1 MSNKQND
8 NTSLILILFLL
19 ISFFAYKAWVMVKPV
34 LVKFYF
40 EHRLAIALVVA
51 VLIYFLIY
59 RVIVKISNWNQKR
72 QYENAIT
79 GQGNKNAAFL
89 GYQDNGKEFSLNL
102 DYRKMHMQVIGTTNA
117 GKTESVLVPLM
128 IDDIESGRGFIII
141 DGKSDMSL
149 LHKLHSYV
157 RKADREHDFMLF
169 SLTDYDKSYSYNPLV
184 DGAVDQVAEKIINS
198 FGFENEFYKTAQFEV
213 FKNVLAIFR
222 EANEYPTFLK
232 LQQALLDQAKLNT
245 LAVCG
250 GDRLLQEWANDF
262 MTMNKDSRRDQI
274 SGLISSLGYF
284 VSKDLRHLFN
294 VKNPTIKVSEL
305 MAKGKIC
312 YFQLPVLKSPI
323 LGKSVAKMV
332 LQDIQSQVSERH
344 ASGKTD
350 HQFFGV
356 YLDDFTEY
364 LTNTFVSV
372 LNKSRSANVGVT
384 FAHQAIGDLEAL
396 GKEVKNQI
404 QTNANIKVFMRTNEP
419 ESTEYF
425 AKTIGTVEGVKTT
438 SRQKAGAF
446 GRVQV
451 TPDGSIREVEEFIN
465 HPNQFKRELGRGEG
479 IVIVPHERGAKS
491 FKVKFVMRPNMIP
504 YKIENAKKDTVEYL
518 NVEPYQPPKEVSGQ
532 ALNTPQVKAE
542 QIEMVEANDS
552 KLQLMSGA
560 REKQTTNNQ
569 SAANERLGK
578 VG

>member
-8 NTSLILILFLL
+8 NTSLMLILFLL
-19 ISFFAYKAWVMVKPV
+19 IGLFAYKLWVWVKP
-34 LVKFYF
+34 LLISFYF
-40 EHRLAIALVVA
+40 DHRLAIAFVAA
-51 VLIYFLIY
+51 VLIYFIIN
-59 RVIVKISNWNQKR
+59 RVAVKISRWYQNRK
-72 QYENAIT
+72 YESAIA
-79 GQGNKNAAFL
+79 GDCKDEAAFL
-89 GYQDNGKEFSLNL
+89 GYQDNGKKFSLKL

-128 IDDIESGRGFIII
+128 IDDIEKGRGFIII

-149 LHKLHSYV
+149 LHKIHSYA
-157 RKADREHDFMLF
+157 RKVDREHDFMLF
-169 SLTDYDKSYSYNPLV
+169 SLTDYDKSSSYNPLV
-184 DGAVDQVAEKIINS
+184 DGSVDQVAEKIINS
-198 FGFENEFYKTAQFEV
+198 FGFENEYYRTAQFEV
-213 FKNVLAIFR
+213 FKNVLAIFK
-222 EANEYPTFLK
+222 EASEYPTFLK
-232 LQQALLDQAKLNT
+232 LQQALIDPAKLNT

-262 MTMNKDSRRDQI
+262 MTMNKDLRREQI
-274 SGLISSLGYF
+274 SGLVSNLGYF

-294 VKNPTIKVSEL
+294 VENPKIRIGEL
-305 MAKGKIC
+305 MEKGKIC

-332 LQDIQSQVSERH
+332 LQDIQSQVSCRH
-344 ASGKTD
+344 ASGKAD
-350 HQFFGV
+350 HQFYGI

-364 LTNTFVSV
+364 LTKSFVSV

-384 FAHQAIGDLEAL
+384 FAHQAIGDLEVL
-396 GKEVKNQI
+396 GNEVKNQI

-438 SRQKAGAF
+438 SRQKEGSF
-446 GRVQV
+446 GRVKV
-451 TPDGSIREVEEFIN
+451 TADGSIREVEEFIN

-504 YKIENAKKDTVEYL
+504 YRIENTEKDKVEFL
-518 NVEPYQPPKEVSGQ
+518 NVEPYQPPKEVSTQ
-532 ALNTPQVKAE
+532 TSSTKTVE
-542 QIEMVEANDS
+542 QTESHGNKM
-552 KLQLMSGA
+552 QLMNVA
-560 REKQTTNNQ
+560 REKQTVNQ
-569 SAANERLGK
+569 NASDVALGK

>member
-19 ISFFAYKAWVMVKPV
+19 IAFSAYKLWLWGKP
-34 LVKFYF
+34 LLISFYF
-40 EHRLAIALVVA
+40 EHRLAIAFVAA
-51 VLIYFLIY
+51 VLIYFLIN
-59 RVIVKISNWNQKR
+59 RIAVKIMSWNQNRK
-72 QYENAIT
+72 YDNAIA
-79 GQGNKNAAFL
+79 GDDKADSAFL
-89 GYQDNGKEFSLNL
+89 GYQDNGKKFSLKL

-128 IDDIESGRGFIII
+128 IDDIEKGRGFIII

-149 LHKLHSYV
+149 LRKIHSYV
-157 RKADREHDFMLF
+157 RKADRAHDFMLF

-198 FGFENEFYKTAQFEV
+198 FGFENEYYRTVQFEI
-213 FKNVLAIFR
+213 FKNVLVIFK

-232 LQQALLDQAKLNT
+232 IQQALLDPTKLNA
-245 LAVCG
+245 LAICG
-250 GDRLLQEWANDF
+250 GDVLLQEWANDF
-262 MTMNKDSRRDQI
+262 MSMNKDSRREQI
-274 SGLISSLGYF
+274 SGLMSNLGYF

-294 VKNPTIKVSEL
+294 VEHPKLRVSEL
-305 MAKGKIC
+305 MEKGKIC

-332 LQDIQSQVSERH
+332 LQDIQSQVSVRH
-344 ASGKTD
+344 ASAKKD
-350 HQFFGV
+350 HQFYGI

-364 LTNTFVSV
+364 LTKSFVSV

-396 GKEVKNQI
+396 GAEVKNQI

-438 SRQKAGAF
+438 SRQKEGSF
-446 GRVQV
+446 GRVKV
-451 TPDGSIREVEEFIN
+451 TADGSIREVEEFIN

-504 YKIENAKKDTVEYL
+504 YRIENTDRDIVEYL
-518 NVEPYQPPKEVSGQ
+518 NVESYQPQNEALSQVS
-532 ALNTPQVKAE
+532 NTQTKTVQQTNLENNK
-542 QIEMVEANDS
+542 I
-552 KLQLMSGA
+552 QLMNTA
-560 REKQTTNNQ
+560 REKQTTTNQ
-569 SAANERLGK
+569 SGSDAALGK
-578 VG
+578 AV

>member
-19 ISFFAYKAWVMVKPV
+19 IGLFAYKVWMWVKPV
-34 LVKFYF
+34 LISFYF
-40 EHRLAIALVVA
+40 EYRLAIVFVAA
-51 VLIYFLIY
+51 VLIYFVIN
-59 RVIVKISNWNQKR
+59 RVIVKISRWNQNRK
-72 QYENAIT
+72 YENSIA
-79 GQGNKNAAFL
+79 GEDAADSAFL
-89 GYQDNGKEFSLNL
+89 GYQDNGKKFSLKL

-128 IDDIESGRGFIII
+128 IDDIEKGRGLIII

-169 SLTDYDKSYSYNPLV
+169 SLTDYDKSCSYNPLA
-184 DGAVDQVAEKIINS
+184 DGSVDQVAEKIINS
-198 FGFENEFYKTAQFEV
+198 FGFENEYYKTAQFEV
-213 FKNVLAIFR
+213 FKNVLAIFK

-232 LQQALLDQAKLNT
+232 LQQALLDPAKLNT

-250 GDRLLQEWANDF
+250 GDELLQVWANDF
-262 MTMNKDSRRDQI
+262 MSMNKDSRREQI

-294 VKNPTIKVSEL
+294 VKNPKIKVSEL

-344 ASGKTD
+344 ASGRSD
-350 HQFFGV
+350 HQFYGI

-364 LTNTFVSV
+364 LTSSFVSV

-438 SRQKAGAF
+438 SRQKVGAF

-504 YKIENAKKDTVEYL
+504 YKIESAVKDAVEYL
-518 NVEPYQPPKEVSGQ
+518 NVEPYQPPKDVSVQ
-532 ALNTPQVKAE
+532 TKNVQQVESHDNK
-542 QIEMVEANDS
+542 M
-552 KLQLMSGA
+552 QLMNVA
-560 REKQTTNNQ
+560 TEKQTTINQ
-569 SAANERLGK
+569 NADDERLGK

>member
-1 MSNKQND
+1 MSNKPND

-19 ISFFAYKAWVMVKPV
+19 VGLFAYKAWLWVKPMLIV
-34 LVKFYF
+34 FYF
-40 EHRLAIALVVA
+40 EHRLMIAFVSA
-51 VLIYFLIY
+51 VLIYFLIN
-59 RVIVKISNWNQKR
+59 RVIVKVSRWNQNRK
-72 QYENAIT
+72 YENAIAGEDT
-79 GQGNKNAAFL
+79 ADSAFL
-89 GYQDNGKEFSLNL
+89 GFQDNGKKFSLKL

-128 IDDIESGRGFIII
+128 IDDIEKGRGFIII

-149 LHKLHSYV
+149 LHKIHSYA

-169 SLTDYDKSYSYNPLV
+169 SLTDYDKSFSYNPLV
-184 DGAVDQVAEKIINS
+184 DGSVDQVAEKIINS
-198 FGFENEFYKTAQFEV
+198 FGFENEYYRTVQFEV
-213 FKNVLAIFR
+213 FKNVLAIFK

-232 LQQALLDQAKLNT
+232 LQQALIDPAKLNT

-250 GDRLLQEWANDF
+250 DDRLLQEWANDF
-262 MTMNKDSRRDQI
+262 MSMNKDARREQI
-274 SGLISSLGYF
+274 AGLMSSLGYF

-294 VKNPTIKVSEL
+294 VENPKVRVSEL
-305 MAKGKIC
+305 IEKGKIC

-344 ASGKTD
+344 ASSKKD
-350 HQFFGV
+350 HQFYGI

-364 LTNTFVSV
+364 LTKSFVSV

-396 GKEVKNQI
+396 GSEVKNQI

-425 AKTIGTVEGVKTT
+425 AKTIGTVEGTKTT
-438 SRQKAGAF
+438 SRQKEGSF
-446 GRVQV
+446 GRVKV
-451 TPDGSIREVEEFIN
+451 TADGSIREVEEFIN

-504 YKIENAKKDTVEYL
+504 YRIESTSKAKVEYL
-518 NVEPYQPPKEVSGQ
+518 NVEPYQPPKEVSTQ
-532 ALNTPQVKAE
+532 TSNVQTACVQQVESHDNK
-542 QIEMVEANDS
+542 M
-552 KLQLMSGA
+552 QLMNVA
-560 REKQTTNNQ
+560 TEKQTTTNQ
-569 SAANERLGK
+569 NAVDERLGK
-578 VG
+578 AG